1 MTNAKTP
8 VQKRVSQTA
17 KPTRAAVAAKKPVAK
32 KTAAKTAAPPA
43 GKSARAKT
51 PAAAGVA
58 AVAKTKHHKLVRDS
72 FTIPKAEYTTLQNLK
87 ARALSLKH
95 AAKKSELLRA
105 GVSALNAMADKDFL
119 AALNA
124 VPSLKTGRP
133 KGGT

>member
-1 MTNAKTP
+1 MTPAKTP
-8 VQKRVSQTA
+8 VRKRAPRTA

-32 KTAAKTAAPPA
+32 KAAAKTATPPA
-43 GKSARAKT
+43 GKAARAKT

-58 AVAKTKHHKLVRDS
+58 AVAKTKHKLVRDS
-72 FTIPKAEYTTLQNLK
+72 FTIPKAEYATLQGLK

-133 KGGT
+133 KGGA